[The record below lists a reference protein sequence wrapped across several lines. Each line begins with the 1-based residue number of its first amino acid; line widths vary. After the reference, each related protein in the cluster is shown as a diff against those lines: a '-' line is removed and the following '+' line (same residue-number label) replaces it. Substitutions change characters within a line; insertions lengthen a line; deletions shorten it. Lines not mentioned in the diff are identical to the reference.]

1 MDARRF
7 PYHSNQADQRHAPH
21 ASEAPPTRCIQLLS
35 APTAG
40 IIGVNQTISASDM
53 KLYEGIF
60 ATPIPMT
67 VLAALVDKELPSD
80 LEATPLIESPAGRT
94 AAV

>member
-1 MDARRF
+1 
-7 PYHSNQADQRHAPH
+7 
-21 ASEAPPTRCIQLLS
+21 L
-35 APTAG
+35 G
-40 IIGVNQTISASDM
+40 IIGVNQTISANDM

-67 VLAALVDKELPSD
+67 VLAAIAALVDKELPSD